1 MTLVPTR
8 PHRFALAAAFVT
20 AACSGRSGVVIP
32 PAPPPQ
38 VTSSNALY
46 VANRW
51 GDSIFVY
58 EPGSDRPSR
67 KISRD
72 VASPIALAQDRF
84 GNLFVA
90 NSPLRK
96 PGWVSVYPPGTTQP
110 SRTITSGIKAL
121 SFMALGPRGNVFV
134 ANFRGKAV
142 YEYAAGHTSIART
155 ITQGVIW
162 PAGISVDAAGYLY
175 VSSCVRCVDP
185 FSDNTVTIYAPKSTV
200 PLRTIRTSYHQPGE
214 IDFDARGD
222 AYIDVDRDI
231 HVYAKHSARRL
242 RTLGGAA
249 GSMRFDAAGNLYSA
263 QQKFDGTGGR
273 VSVFAAGA
281 TKPSYAI
288 TKGIYS
294 PGALTIDA
302 ADNDLYVANSSHN
315 EIAIY
320 SPGRREPSRTITV
333 ATGLED
339 PQAIA
344 FDRAGNLYAANTYES
359 SVTVYAPGSSDVLR
373 TIVEGVVNPSALAF
387 DSTDNLYVANV
398 YGNEGGSEIGGSI
411 SVYAPRTSTPFL
423 SLAAGLHGANY
434 SLAFDRAQNLYAAS
448 GCPYQNEPIAVFAHS
463 SPSVLRTIAQG
474 VSFPCAIAVDASDN
488 LFVANVG
495 SNNVLVYPPGAS
507 APSRTIVRG
516 IDDPDGLAIDRS
528 GNLFV
533 ANALGAGPGEKW
545 GSVTVYPPGR
555 DAPSR
560 TITRGFTG
568 GDGPSNPVIG
578 PAGELCVIDWPKIVI
593 YPRGG
598 SVPSVTIDRGL
609 HAPTSP
615 IFDRKGNLYVANQNG
630 STIVE
635 YAAGTHDIVRT
646 IAAVKA
652 YPDALIFA
660 PDGSP

>member
-8 PHRFALAAAFVT
+8 PHRFALAAAFVA
-20 AACSGRSGVVIP
+20 AACSGRSGAVIP

-38 VTSSNALY
+38 VTSSSALY

-58 EPGSDRPSR
+58 EPGGDRPAR
-67 KISRD
+67 RISREI
-72 VASPIALAQDRF
+72 ASPIALAQDRF

-90 NSPLRK
+90 NSPPRK
-96 PGWVSVYPPGTTQP
+96 PGWVSVFPPGTTQP
-110 SRTITSGIKAL
+110 ARKITNGIKLL
-121 SFMALGPRGNVFV
+121 SFMALGPQGNVFV

-142 YEYAAGHTSIART
+142 YEYAAGGTSITRT

-185 FSDNTVTIYAPKSTV
+185 FSDNTVTIYAPKGTS
-200 PLRTIRTSYHQPGE
+200 PLGTIRTSYHQPGE

-222 AYIDVDRDI
+222 AYVDVDRDV
-231 HVYAKHSARRL
+231 HVYAKHSAKRL
-242 RTLGGAA
+242 RTLSGAA
-249 GSMRFDAAGNLYSA
+249 GTMRFDAAGNLYAA
-263 QQKFDGTGGR
+263 QQKYDGTGGR
-273 VSVFAAGA
+273 VSIFAPGA

-294 PGALTIDA
+294 PGALTIDT

-315 EIAIY
+315 DIAVY
-320 SPGRREPSRTITV
+320 SPGRREPSRTIPV

-344 FDRAGNLYAANTYES
+344 FDRDDNLYAANTYES
-359 SVTVYAPGSSDVLR
+359 TVTVYAPGSSKVMR
-373 TIVEGVVNPSALAF
+373 TIVKGVVNPSALTF
-387 DSTDNLYVANV
+387 DSSGNLYVANV
-398 YGNEGGSEIGGSI
+398 FGNEGGSEIGGSI
-411 SVYAPRTSTPFL
+411 SVYAPGISTPFL
-423 SLAAGLHGANY
+423 SLVAGLRGANY
-434 SLAFDRAQNLYAAS
+434 SLAFDRAQDLFVAS
-448 GCPYQNEPIAVFAHS
+448 GCPFQNVPIAVYAHTS
-463 SPSVLRTIAQG
+463 ASVLRTIAQG
-474 VSFPCAIAVDASDN
+474 VSFPCAIALDASDN
-488 LFVANVG
+488 LYVANVG

-507 APSRTIVRG
+507 TPSRTIVRG
-516 IDDPDGLAIDRS
+516 IDDPEGLAIDRS

-533 ANALGAGPGEKW
+533 ANARGAGAGRRW
-545 GSVTVYPPGR
+545 GSVTVYPPGS

-568 GDGPSNPVIG
+568 GDGPSSPVIG
-578 PAGELCVIDWPKIVI
+578 PSGELCVVDLPKIVI
-593 YPRGG
+593 YPHGG
-598 SVPSVTIDRGL
+598 SAPMVTIDRGL
-609 HAPTSP
+609 HAPASP
-615 IFDRKGNLYVANQNG
+615 IFDRAGNLYVANQNG

-635 YAAGTHDIVRT
+635 YAAGTNTIVRT
-646 IAAVKA
+646 IPAVKA

-660 PDGSP
+660 PQ

>member
-1 MTLVPTR
+1 MPTR

-38 VTSSNALY
+38 VTSSSALY

-51 GDSIFVY
+51 GDSILVY

-72 VASPIALAQDRF
+72 IASPVALAQDRF

-90 NSPLRK
+90 NSPLHK

-110 SRTITSGIKAL
+110 ARKITGSIKLL

-134 ANFRGKAV
+134 TNFRGKAV
-142 YEYAAGHTSIART
+142 YEYAAGGTSVART

-185 FSDNTVTIYAPKSTV
+185 FSDNTVTIYAPKSTL

-214 IDFDARGD
+214 IDFDANGK
-222 AYIDVDRDI
+222 AYIDVDRDVN
-231 HVYAKHSARRL
+231 VYAKHSAKRL

-249 GSMRFDAAGNLYSA
+249 GTMRFDAAGNLYSA
-263 QQKFDGTGGR
+263 QQKYDGSGGR
-273 VSVFAAGA
+273 VLIFAAGA
-281 TKPSYAI
+281 MKPSYAI

-302 ADNDLYVANSSHN
+302 ADSDLYVANSSHN
-315 EIAIY
+315 DIAVY
-320 SPGRREPSRTITV
+320 APGRREPSRTIAV

-344 FDRAGNLYAANTYES
+344 FDRDGNLYAANTYES
-359 SVTVYAPGSSDVLR
+359 TVTVYAPGSSKAER
-373 TIVEGVVNPSALAF
+373 TIVKGVVNPSALAF
-387 DSTDNLYVANV
+387 DSTGNLYVANV
-398 YGNEGGSEIGGSI
+398 YGNEGGGEVGGAI
-411 SVYAPRTSTPFL
+411 SVYAPGISKPFL
-423 SLAAGLHGANY
+423 SLVALRGAKY
-434 SLAFDRAQNLYAAS
+434 SLGFDRAQDLYVAS
-448 GCPYQNEPIAVFAHS
+448 GCPYQNEPIAVYAHT
-463 SPSVLRTIAQG
+463 SPSVLRTIAHG
-474 VSFPCAIAVDASDN
+474 VSFPCAIALDASDN
-488 LFVANVG
+488 LYVANLG

-507 APSRTIVRG
+507 VPSRTIVRG
-516 IDDPDGLAIDRS
+516 IDDPEGLAIDRS

-533 ANALGAGPGEKW
+533 TNARGAGAGKRW

-578 PAGELCVIDWPKIVI
+578 PSGELCVVDWPKIVI
-593 YPRGG
+593 YPHGG
-598 SVPSVTIDRGL
+598 SVPIVTIDRGL

-615 IFDRKGNLYVANQNG
+615 IFDRNGNLYVANQNG

-635 YAAGTHDIVRT
+635 YAAGTNNIVRT
-646 IAAVKA
+646 IPAVKA

-660 PDGSP
+660 PNGT